1 MEKHKTMFRRRF
13 VLERLPG
20 EVSPADEHLQIFENY
35 LRDTD
40 LRLRSVRNPSTDE
53 RTRSLERIEKLGK
66 FGTVLNS
73 FPLKPEEY
81 EAMRPL
87 RGREIRKNRYEL
99 FRDATKYD
107 IDVFLGPL
115 WGLNIATAYFEDDAG
130 AEALREPEMS
140 ELDVSEDS
148 FFDGKDLCDRD
159 FEAVRRRFLKAKGE
173 G

>member
-1 MEKHKTMFRRRF
+1 MENKVTMFRRRF
-13 VLERLPG
+13 VLERLPA
-20 EVSPADEHLQIFENY
+20 EISPSDEHLQIFENY

-40 LRLRSVRNPSTDE
+40 LRLRSVRRPSSDD
-53 RTRSLERIEKLGK
+53 RTRYLERVEKAGK
-66 FGTVLNS
+66 FGTVLVP
-73 FPLKPEEY
+73 FLLRPEEY

-99 FRDATKYD
+99 VRDSVSYE

-115 WGLNIATAYFEDDAG
+115 WGLNIGTAFFEDDRE
-130 AEALREPEMS
+130 AEAFEAPEMS
-140 ELDVSEDS
+140 VLDISCDP
-148 FFDGKDLCDRD
+148 FFDCRELCDRD